1 MNKQQIK
8 STFEA
13 INHVYNKAG
22 FDNAYKAWKTLM
34 SRLFKDQQYKDLIEL
49 YEKTDFIPPDFEIAY
64 SYQQIGKISIAEE
77 LYQILLSSPSLKNNT
92 AILNNLSNIKK
103 DNGEIEKAFKL
114 IKKAYRIDPDD
125 KIINNNYEILNRI
138 IEAKKN
144 RDDSFK
150 SSLENLNRE
159 TEWAISKLSKFISNV
174 KNEGSY
180 KDGAVAIPQWRFKVL
195 MSTDDSKATSLK
207 DQWIQRGYI
216 IVTGNR
222 DSNRVIIYEI
232 NPYLDAALNKLKPI
246 KINQQWFDGFDNI
259 NQETLTAIDYFNLL
273 ILIQKVNKKYQ
284 SLMQRDFNELVFNYL
299 TKNKKST
306 IILAGSFIE
315 LLFTY
320 HCEKK
325 KIKNIEYTTTK
336 NKRIKIKLY
345 NCKMHDFLDY
355 FKEQTTHP
363 MSKTIQPIGNIARIY
378 RNFIHPGNELSS
390 KEMLDESKMEICF
403 HSVVQLMKSL
413 IK

>member
-8 STFEA
+8 SAFEA
-13 INHVYNKAG
+13 VNHVYNKAG

-34 SRLFKDQQYKDLIEL
+34 SNLFKNQQYRDLIEL
-49 YEKTDFIPPDFEIAY
+49 YEKADFIPPDFETAY
-64 SYQQIGKISIAEE
+64 SYQQIGNISAAADIYE
-77 LYQILLSSPSLKNNT
+77 ILLSSPSLKNNT

-103 DNGEIEKAFKL
+103 NNGEIETAFKL
-114 IKKAYRIDPDD
+114 IKRARRIDPND
-125 KIINNNYEILNRI
+125 KIININYEVLSQIATDNKN
-138 IEAKKN
+138 KK
-144 RDDSFK
+144 DSFR
-150 SSLENLNRE
+150 SSLENLSRE
-159 TEWAISKLSKFISNV
+159 TEWAISKLLKFIDNV
-174 KNEGSY
+174 KKESSY
-180 KDGAVAIPQWRFKVL
+180 VNGTIAIPQWKFKVL

-207 DQWIQRGYI
+207 DQWIQKGYI
-216 IVTGNR
+216 LATSNR
-222 DSNRVIIYEI
+222 DSNRTNIYEI
-232 NPYLDAALNKLKPI
+232 NPYLEAALNKIKPI
-246 KINQQWFDGFDNI
+246 KINQQWFDGFENI

-273 ILIQKVNKKYQ
+273 TLIQKVNKKYQ

-325 KIKNIEYTTTK
+325 KVKNIEYTTAK
-336 NKRIKIKLY
+336 NKKTKIKLY

-355 FKEQTTHP
+355 FKEQTTHS

-390 KEMLDESKMEICF
+390 KEMLDDSKMEICF